1 MIENRTNYRF
11 IQHSHQTLLNNI
23 AFYLSV
29 LLLINA
35 ETIIAALKH
44 AARSH
49 TLI

>member
-1 MIENRTNYRF
+1 MIENATNYLF
-11 IQHSHQTLLNNI
+11 TQHSYETLAASI

-29 LLLINA
+29 LFLINA